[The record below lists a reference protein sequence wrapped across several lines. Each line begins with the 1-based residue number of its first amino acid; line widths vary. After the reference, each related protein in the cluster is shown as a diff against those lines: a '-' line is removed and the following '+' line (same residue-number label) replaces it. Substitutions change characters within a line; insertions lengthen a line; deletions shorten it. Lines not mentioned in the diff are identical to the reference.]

1 MKRAG
6 KSSDVTARSAAS
18 ISPHI
23 GQRFKRT
30 TPLYRCRHLEV
41 PPARGQCMS
50 DERDAMVEERLSVF
64 DDEPD
69 LNDWVEVMC
78 GAAMAVL
85 GIFHLVEP
93 GNLVDPDIM
102 RWFAAAVVAA
112 GAVWAGH
119 GLKDMAVKEVRRSIA
134 LLDMVNNDQGVNT
147 GLIRDVL
154 LNQEAYKEFLVHAYE
169 SAWEDGVI
177 TEAELKELK
186 SFQEALGISDQ
197 EAADL
202 NVKAAIKSAA
212 ADGEITADEAKSI
225 EAAAKAANMTE
236 EDTAKAVS
244 DQLGKTEGN

>member
-1 MKRAG
+1 
-6 KSSDVTARSAAS
+6 
-18 ISPHI
+18 
-23 GQRFKRT
+23 
-30 TPLYRCRHLEV
+30 
-41 PPARGQCMS
+41 
-50 DERDAMVEERLSVF
+50 
-64 DDEPD
+64 
-69 LNDWVEVMC
+69 MC
-78 GAAMAVL
+78 GAAMVVL
-85 GIFHLVEP
+85 GVFHLVEP

-134 LLDMVNNDQGVNT
+134 LLDMVNNDQGVDT

-177 TEAELKELK
+177 TEAELAELK
-186 SFQEALGISDQ
+186 SFQEALGISDE

-212 ADGEITADEAKSI
+212 ADGEITKDEAKSI
-225 EAAAKAANMTE
+225 ETAAKAAKMSE
-236 EDTAKAVS
+236 EDTAKAVNKEL
-244 DQLGKTEGN
+244 DKKDGN